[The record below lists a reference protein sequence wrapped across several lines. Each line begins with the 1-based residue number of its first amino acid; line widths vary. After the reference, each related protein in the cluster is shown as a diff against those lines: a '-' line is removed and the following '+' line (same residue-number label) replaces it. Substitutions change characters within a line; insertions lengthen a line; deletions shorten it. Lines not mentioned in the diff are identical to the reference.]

1 MSFRLRNLHL
11 QNPVNNYPHKLLEDK
26 KIKYIAV
33 EDVIGVGKTSLAKKL
48 SEKLN
53 AKLILENFEDNPFLE
68 KFYNDPVSYAFHT
81 QMYFLMSRYKQLQ
94 EIKQIDMFHD
104 YYVADYIFEKDKI
117 FAYLNLQDDELKLYE
132 KIVTLIEKTIIV
144 PDLIIYLQSNV
155 ERLMKNIRHRD
166 REIEKEI
173 KEDYIKDLNEGY
185 NYFFFRYKATKVMIV
200 NSAEIDFVNNEKDF
214 ENLIREIF
222 KPEHSAIEYY
232 NPVNIKAA
240 K

>member
-1 MSFRLRNLHL
+1 
-11 QNPVNNYPHKLLEDK
+11 LEDK
-26 KIKYIAV
+26 KIKYIAI
-33 EDVIGVGKTSLAKKL
+33 EGVIGVGKTSLAKKL
-48 SEKLN
+48 SERLN

-94 EIKQIDMFHD
+94 EIKQIDMFHE

-132 KIVTLIEKTIIV
+132 KIVSLIERTIVV
-144 PDLIIYLQSNV
+144 PDLIIYLQSNL
-155 ERLMKNIRHRD
+155 ERLMQNIRHRD
-166 REIEKEI
+166 RDIEKEI
-173 KEDYIKDLNEGY
+173 KESYIKDLNEGY

-200 NSAEIDFVNNEKDF
+200 NSAEIDFVNNENDF
-214 ENLIREIF
+214 ENLIAEIL
-222 KPEHSAIEYY
+222 KPDHSAIEYY
-232 NPVNIKAA
+232 NPVNVKAA

>member
-1 MSFRLRNLHL
+1 M
-11 QNPVNNYPHKLLEDK
+11 EDK
-26 KIKYIAV
+26 KIKYIAI
-33 EDVIGVGKTSLAKKL
+33 EGVIGVGKTSLAKKL
-48 SEKLN
+48 SERLN

-68 KFYNDPVSYAFHT
+68 KFYHDPVSYSFHT

-94 EIKQIDMFHD
+94 EIKQIDLFHE

-132 KIVTLIEKTIIV
+132 KIVSLIERTIVV
-144 PDLIIYLQSNV
+144 PDLIIYLQSNL
-155 ERLMKNIRHRD
+155 ERLMRNIRHRD
-166 REIEKEI
+166 RDIEKEI
-173 KEDYIKDLNEGY
+173 KEAYIKDLNEGY

-214 ENLIREIF
+214 ENLISEIM

-232 NPVNIKAA
+232 NPAAVKAA

>member
-1 MSFRLRNLHL
+1 M
-11 QNPVNNYPHKLLEDK
+11 EDK
-26 KIKYIAV
+26 KIKYIAI
-33 EDVIGVGKTSLAKKL
+33 EGVIGVGKTTLAKKL
-48 SEKLN
+48 SERLN

-68 KFYNDPVSYAFHT
+68 KFYNNPVSFSFHT

-94 EIKQIDMFHD
+94 EIKQIDLFHE

-132 KIVTLIEKTIIV
+132 KIVALIERTIVV
-144 PDLIIYLQSNV
+144 PDIIIYLQSTV
-155 ERLMKNIRHRD
+155 ERLMHNIKHRGRD
-166 REIEKEI
+166 IEKEI

-185 NYFFFRYKATKVMIV
+185 NYFFFRHKAAKVMIV

-214 ENLIREIF
+214 ENLISEIL

-232 NPVNIKAA
+232 NPVSSKIA

>member
-1 MSFRLRNLHL
+1 M
-11 QNPVNNYPHKLLEDK
+11 EDK
-26 KIKYIAV
+26 KVKYIAI
-33 EDVIGVGKTSLAKKL
+33 EGVIGVGKTTLAKIL
-48 SEKLN
+48 SDRLN
-53 AKLILENFEDNPFLE
+53 GKLILENFEDNPFLE

-94 EIKQIDMFHD
+94 EIKQIDLFHE
-104 YYVADYIFEKDKI
+104 YYIADYIFEKDKI

-132 KIVTLIEKTIIV
+132 KIVGLIEKSIV
-144 PDLIIYLQSNV
+144 TPDIIIYLQSSV
-155 ERLMKNIRHRD
+155 ERLMNNIKHRD

-200 NSAEIDFVNNEKDF
+200 NSAEIDFVNNELDF
-214 ENLIREIF
+214 ENLISEIM
-222 KPEHSAIEYY
+222 KPDHSAIEYY
-232 NPVNIKAA
+232 NPVTSKIA